1 MLTTNELVREEN
13 RRIRLIR
20 IASDLLVHVLMT
32 RPVSQAEA
40 EKMIS
45 GLRKLVLKLFPGKEH
60 VFDLIYLPRF
70 RRAFR
75 EAGGYNHQHTLKILD
90 GGKARLQPMERW
102 VVLTFCCGGVE
113 HDGSG
118 SDEESHAE
126 S

>member
-1 MLTTNELVREEN
+1 MLTPNELVREEN

-20 IASDLLVHVLMT
+20 IASDLLVHALMT

-75 EAGGYNHQHTLKILD
+75 EAGGYNHQHTLRILD
-90 GGKARLQPMERW
+90 GGKARLQPMER
-102 VVLTFCCGGVE
+102 G
-113 HDGSG
+113 
-118 SDEESHAE
+118 
-126 S
+126 

>member
-1 MLTTNELVREEN
+1 MQTTNELVREEN

-20 IASDLLVHVLMT
+20 IFSDLLVHVLMT
-32 RPVSQAEA
+32 RPVSQPEA

-75 EAGGYNHQHTLKILD
+75 EAGGYNHQHALRILD
-90 GGKARLQPMERW
+90 GGKARLQAIE
-102 VVLTFCCGGVE
+102 GG
-113 HDGSG
+113 
-118 SDEESHAE
+118 
-126 S
+126 

>member
-13 RRIRLIR
+13 HRIRLIR

-32 RPVSQAEA
+32 RPVSQAEG

-90 GGKARLQPMERW
+90 GGKARLQPMERR
-102 VVLTFCCGGVE
+102 
-113 HDGSG
+113 
-118 SDEESHAE
+118 
-126 S
+126 

>member
-45 GLRKLVLKLFPGKEH
+45 GLRKLVLKLFPGKEP
-60 VFDLIYLPRF
+60 VFDLIYMPRF

-90 GGKARLQPMERW
+90 GGRARLQPMER
-102 VVLTFCCGGVE
+102 G
-113 HDGSG
+113 
-118 SDEESHAE
+118 
-126 S
+126 

>member
-1 MLTTNELVREEN
+1 MQTTNELVREEN

-32 RPVSQAEA
+32 RPVSQPEA
-40 EKMIS
+40 ERMIS

-75 EAGGYNHQHTLKILD
+75 EAGGYNHQQALKILD
-90 GGKARLQPMERW
+90 GGKARLQPIE
-102 VVLTFCCGGVE
+102 GG
-113 HDGSG
+113 
-118 SDEESHAE
+118 
-126 S
+126 

>member
-1 MLTTNELVREEN
+1 MQTTNELVREEN

-40 EKMIS
+40 EKDDK
-45 GLRKLVLKLFPGKEH
+45 RVEKLVLKLFPGKEH

-75 EAGGYNHQHTLKILD
+75 EAGVTTTST
-90 GGKARLQPMERW
+90 R
-102 VVLTFCCGGVE
+102 
-113 HDGSG
+113 
-118 SDEESHAE
+118 
-126 S
+126 

>member
-32 RPVSQAEA
+32 RPVSQPEA

-60 VFDLIYLPRF
+60 AFDLIYLPRF

-75 EAGGYNHQHTLKILD
+75 EAGGYNHQHTLRILD
-90 GGKARLQPMERW
+90 GGKARLQPMER
-102 VVLTFCCGGVE
+102 G
-113 HDGSG
+113 
-118 SDEESHAE
+118 
-126 S
+126 